1 MTRQLVATRITGLPD
16 TSAWTAG
23 LDATGGALCIASGYW
38 DATAFERA
46 RAVADEVGAPHV
58 RMLLWVAGSTKAGW
72 RAARAAAAADG
83 SLDLRFLDSPE
94 GGGIFH
100 VKVTAIAD
108 DADAWIRAYV
118 GSANWTAAAHA
129 RNLEL
134 GVAIDHGDPSLEVLA
149 AWFDDAC
156 AAATTAAEIDWDL
169 AIETAAERSEAAARR
184 EAFVA
189 ARIAAPVPAA
199 PARAR

>member
-1 MTRQLVATRITGLPD
+1 MTSQLVATRITGLPD

-23 LDATGGALCIASGYW
+23 LDATGGTLCIASGYW

-46 RAVADEVGAPHV
+46 RAVADEVGAPHL

-72 RAARAAAAADG
+72 RAARTAAATDTD
-83 SLDLRFLDSPE
+83 LDLRFLDSPE

-100 VKVTAIAD
+100 VKVAAIAAAD
-108 DADAWIRAYV
+108 DAWIRAYV

-134 GVAIDHGDPSLEVLA
+134 GVAIDHGDPALDALA
-149 AWFDDAC
+149 SWFDDAF
-156 AAATTAAEIDWDL
+156 APATTAAAIDWDL

-184 EAFVA
+184 EAFAA
-189 ARIAAPVPAA
+189 ARIAMPVPAA
-199 PARAR
+199 PVFRE